1 MILVRFITSSILRD
15 SGSDGSMR
23 WRTGV
28 RNLRNLST
36 TISQQKLAY
45 EFPFSSFDLETDLG
59 FVVLSEG
66 KAFIPVRTP
75 FRIQFKSLGYLAEL
89 FPKDAIQTDCVVY
102 VEPSKQ
108 STTPV
113 SPSKEK
119 LSSFRSFIHSTKHSS
134 FSIPPTMSD
143 VRLL

>member
-1 MILVRFITSSILRD
+1 
-15 SGSDGSMR
+15 
-23 WRTGV
+23 V

-66 KAFIPVRTP
+66 KAIVPVRTP
-75 FRIQFKSLGYLAEL
+75 FRIQLKSLGDLADL
-89 FPKDAIQTDCVVY
+89 FSRDDDVQTDCVVY

-108 STTPV
+108 STTPI
-113 SPSKEK
+113 SSSKEK
-119 LSSFRSFIHSTKHSS
+119 LSSFRSFIHSTKHAS